1 MSSIILA
8 KLIKKPKLQ
17 TIEKVKEPDNVEG
30 VNVENFVIELE
41 ADKFILL
48 FDKVFEEKQTEKKNV
63 TYYLD
68 AEEGTFQEIL
78 EKNCL

>member
-30 VNVENFVIELE
+30 VNVKNFVIELE

-48 FDKVFEEKQTEKKNV
+48 FDKVFEEKQTEEKNV